1 MCVIIMNKILVLG
14 FVCLMV
20 ASSISAYTCIYP
32 EVDNDAVIEFKSNMN
47 MRALEN
53 DIENGLTKDVI
64 GLKLEY
70 FGPCNN

>member
-1 MCVIIMNKILVLG
+1 MNKILVLG

-32 EVDNDAVIEFKSNMN
+32 EVDNNAVAEFKYNMN
-47 MRALEN
+47 IRALEN

-64 GLKLEY
+64 GLKLKY
-70 FGPCNN
+70 FSPCDN